1 MKKEQDAAAKDTT
14 PAAAETNVA
23 AEATQQDGAATP
35 APAVHFDPDHEWPAT
50 GGCYVRQADGTL
62 KRED

>member
-14 PAAAETNVA
+14 PATAETNTA
-23 AEATQQDGAATP
+23 SEATQQDASAP
-35 APAVHFDPDHEWPAT
+35 APADHFDPDHEWPAT